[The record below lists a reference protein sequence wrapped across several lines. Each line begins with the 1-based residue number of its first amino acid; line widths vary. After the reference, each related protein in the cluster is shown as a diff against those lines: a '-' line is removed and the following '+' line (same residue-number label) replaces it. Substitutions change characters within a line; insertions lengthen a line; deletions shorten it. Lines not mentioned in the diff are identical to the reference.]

1 MRFDNILIEKGVLDM
16 ASVFDYLKWRGDLN
30 VKNDPIND
38 IDALILSRLSYFPF
52 DGIVD
57 DNLDNSTTILSASK
71 QFFRSDKNRDL
82 ILWKGDSELL
92 EEAGKAPRFCNMK
105 LSGYVNIIENE
116 KQMQFS
122 AVVIKISK
130 DCHYISFRGT
140 DNSVIGWQEDFNMYY
155 MFPLPSQLM
164 AVDYLNNVAEKY
176 NGNLI
181 LGGHS
186 KGGNLAVYASAYCD
200 KSIQKRITA
209 IYNHDGPGFDR
220 NAINES
226 GFEAIKDKIHTYV
239 PQSSIFGMMFEHQE
253 DYTIIKS
260 NQKGFFQH
268 DIYSWE
274 VDRTKLVTLNHMTN
288 TSIFFDH
295 TLTEFVENMSDEDK
309 RNFIESVFSLLKSTE
324 NKTFN
329 EIIEH
334 WVKNSGTILKS
345 ISNLDSE
352 TRKLILSTMLK
363 FIKCAKNN
371 FSDINPLKKK
381 NRMNSKN

>member
-1 MRFDNILIEKGVLDM
+1 M

-30 VKNDPIND
+30 IKNDPIDD

-52 DGIVD
+52 DDIVD
-57 DNLDNSTTILSASK
+57 DDFEKGTTVLSASK
-71 QFFRSDKNRDL
+71 QFLRSDKNRDL
-82 ILWKGDSELL
+82 LLWKGDSELL
-92 EEAGKAPRFCNMK
+92 EETAKTPRFCNMK

-122 AVVIKISK
+122 AVVIEISK

-164 AVDYLNNVAEKY
+164 AVEYLKKVAQKF
-176 NGNLI
+176 NGTLI

-200 KSIQKRITA
+200 KSIQNRITA

-220 NAINES
+220 NAIQES

-295 TLTEFVENMSDEDK
+295 TITEFVENMSDEDK
-309 RNFIESVFSLLKSTE
+309 RNFIEGVFSLLKSTE

-345 ISNLDSE
+345 ITTLDSK

-363 FIKCAKNN
+363 FIKCGMNN
-371 FSDINPLKKK
+371 FSDINPLRKK
-381 NRMNSKN
+381 NRQNNKY